1 MGLGLSLVMP
11 SCGAPSTLSS
21 GPIHTLALHSICLH
35 SQKHRCGQGSLYLLD
50 HHLPPLPRPEPHG
63 SWALSL
69 VLCQLHSVLNSS
81 RRSLTK
87 GEGQVWLSFS
97 SLPFSHLPHPTSPCL
112 SLWTGW
118 RGGVSLASKKEGT
131 KGEVW
136 LCSLLRGTKLRPLFP
151 LGRRLRGSSQI

>member
-1 MGLGLSLVMP
+1 MGPGLSLVMP
-11 SCGAPSTLSS
+11 SRGAPSTLSS

-35 SQKHRCGQGSLYLLD
+35 SQKHRCGQGSLYLLN
-50 HHLPPLPRPEPHG
+50 HHLPPLPRPEPMG
-63 SWALSL
+63 
-69 VLCQLHSVLNSS
+69 VGPCPLCAVSSSVLNSS

-97 SLPFSHLPHPTSPCL
+97 SLPSSHLSHPTSPCF

-118 RGGVSLASKKEGT
+118 RGESLASRTEET

-136 LCSLLRGTKLRPLFP
+136 LCSLLRGIKLRPLFP
-151 LGRRLRGSSQI
+151 LG